1 MFREPSKLVE
11 ITRFGCV
18 SSTQNSCRKTIINVE
33 AAIGRPV
40 MSTNNC
46 ACSTRYLLVNV
57 THISMC
63 CSNKPLIRVQSTN
76 WVCEYGPRSP
86 THFFVLGQLTLFSS
100 VCIYGSLFHDAFL
113 LKTCIYGASEMIKMN
128 YTYHFSLKLL
138 FLICCSAPIEHL
150 KLNIKYLKLNIKY
163 LKLNNHGMS
172 CKFQCFMFQGHF
184 QFGVKR
190 LSKKLSLPR
199 IVYKIFN

>member
-57 THISMC
+57 THISVC

-100 VCIYGSLFHDAFL
+100 VERSQQLNCVIPHFDSPRANRLNSYDL
-113 LKTCIYGASEMIKMN
+113 EWIK
-128 YTYHFSLKLL
+128 
-138 FLICCSAPIEHL
+138 
-150 KLNIKYLKLNIKY
+150 
-163 LKLNNHGMS
+163 
-172 CKFQCFMFQGHF
+172 
-184 QFGVKR
+184 V
-190 LSKKLSLPR
+190 
-199 IVYKIFN
+199 